1 MLNTIEHGE
10 VLEIRMDRPPA
21 NALNVEMVDSI
32 ASAHASACAQ
42 GAQAIILSGLPGMFS
57 AGLDVPELLQLD
69 RTAINRFWTAFLSL
83 MNSLAGSPVPVV
95 AAITGHSPAGGA
107 VLAVHCDYRVA
118 VAGSFKIGF
127 NEVRVGLAVP
137 RTILLALERLVGG
150 RRAAQLATQGL
161 LLSPEQAREI
171 GLVDEL
177 AEPDGVVQQAL
188 AWAQQTISLPPIAMN
203 RTRLLAK
210 DKFLQELR
218 AADDADV
225 ATDYWFSKETQAA
238 MQGLVE
244 NLRK

>member
-10 VLEIRMDRPPA
+10 VLEIRMNRPPA

-32 ASAHASACAQ
+32 ASAHASACVQ

-57 AGLDVPELLQLD
+57 GGLDVPELLQLD

-83 MNSLAGSPVPVV
+83 MTSLAGSSVPVV

-107 VLAVHCDYRVA
+107 VLAVHCDYRVSA
-118 VAGSFKIGF
+118 AGSFKIGF
-127 NEVRVGLAVP
+127 NEVRVGLPVP

-150 RRAAQLATQGL
+150 RRAAQLATSGL
-161 LLSPEQAREI
+161 LLSPEQARDC

-177 AEPDGVVQQAL
+177 AEPDVVVRQAL

-210 DKFLQELR
+210 DKFLQELK

-225 ATDYWFSKETQAA
+225 ATDYWFSEETQAA

>member
-1 MLNTIEHGE
+1 MLNSIEHGE
-10 VLEIRMDRPPA
+10 VLEIQMNRPPA
-21 NALNVEMVDSI
+21 NALNVEMVDAIST
-32 ASAHASACAQ
+32 AHENACAQ

-69 RTAINRFWTAFLSL
+69 RAAINRFWTAFLSL
-83 MNSLAGSPVPVV
+83 MKSLAGSPVPVV

-127 NEVRVGLAVP
+127 NEVRVGLPVP
-137 RTILLALERLVGG
+137 RTILLAVERLVGG
-150 RRAAQLATQGL
+150 RWAAQLATQGL

-177 AEPDGVVQQAL
+177 AEPEAVVQQAL
-188 AWAQQTISLPPIAMN
+188 MWAQQTISLPLIAMN

-210 DKFLQELR
+210 NRFIQELQ
-218 AADDADV
+218 AADDANV
-225 ATDYWFSKETQAA
+225 ATDYWFSEETQAG
-238 MQGLVE
+238 MQRLVE

>member
-1 MLNTIEHGE
+1 MLNSIEHGE
-10 VLEIRMDRPPA
+10 VLEIQMNRPPA
-21 NALNVEMVDSI
+21 NALNEEMVDAIS
-32 ASAHASACAQ
+32 SAHANACAQ

-69 RTAINRFWTAFLSL
+69 RAAINRFWTAFLSL
-83 MNSLAGSPVPVV
+83 MKSLAGSPVPVV

-127 NEVRVGLAVP
+127 NEVRVGLPVP
-137 RTILLALERLVGG
+137 RTILLAVERLVGG
-150 RRAAQLATQGL
+150 RWAAQLATQGL

-177 AEPDGVVQQAL
+177 AEPDAVVQQAL
-188 AWAQQTISLPPIAMN
+188 TWARQTISLPLIAMN

-210 DKFLQELR
+210 NKFIQELQS
-218 AADDADV
+218 ADDANV
-225 ATDYWFSKETQAA
+225 ATDYWFSEETQAG
-238 MQGLVE
+238 MQRLVE

>member
-1 MLNTIEHGE
+1 MLNSIEHGE
-10 VLEIRMDRPPA
+10 VLEIQMNRPPA
-21 NALNVEMVDSI
+21 NALNVEMVDAIST
-32 ASAHASACAQ
+32 AHENACAQ

-69 RTAINRFWTAFLSL
+69 RAAINRFWTAFLSL
-83 MNSLAGSPVPVV
+83 MKSLAGSPVPVV

-127 NEVRVGLAVP
+127 NEVRVGLPVP
-137 RTILLALERLVGG
+137 RTILLAVERLVGG
-150 RRAAQLATQGL
+150 RWAAQLATQGL

-177 AEPDGVVQQAL
+177 AEPEAVVQQAL
-188 AWAQQTISLPPIAMN
+188 AWAQQTISLPLIAMN

-210 DKFLQELR
+210 NRFIQELQ
-218 AADDADV
+218 AADDANV
-225 ATDYWFSKETQAA
+225 ATDYWFSEETQAG
-238 MQGLVE
+238 MQRLVE

>member
-1 MLNTIEHGE
+1 MLNSIEHGE
-10 VLEIRMDRPPA
+10 VLEIQMNRPPA
-21 NALNVEMVDSI
+21 NALNEEMVDAIS
-32 ASAHASACAQ
+32 SAHANACAQ

-83 MNSLAGSPVPVV
+83 MKSLAGSPVPVV

-127 NEVRVGLAVP
+127 NEVRVGLPVP
-137 RTILLALERLVGG
+137 RTILLAVERLVGG
-150 RRAAQLATQGL
+150 RWAAQLATQGL

-177 AEPDGVVQQAL
+177 AEPDAVVQQAL
-188 AWAQQTISLPPIAMN
+188 TWARQTISLPLIAMN

-210 DKFLQELR
+210 NKFIQELQS
-218 AADDADV
+218 ADDANV
-225 ATDYWFSKETQAA
+225 ATDYWFSEETQAG
-238 MQGLVE
+238 MQRLVE

>member
-1 MLNTIEHGE
+1 MLNSIEHGE
-10 VLEIRMDRPPA
+10 VLEIQMNRPPA
-21 NALNVEMVDSI
+21 NALNVEMVDAIST
-32 ASAHASACAQ
+32 AHENACAQ

-69 RTAINRFWTAFLSL
+69 RAAINRFWTAFLSL
-83 MNSLAGSPVPVV
+83 MKSLAGSPVPVV

-127 NEVRVGLAVP
+127 NEVRVGLPVP
-137 RTILLALERLVGG
+137 RTILLAVERLVGG
-150 RRAAQLATQGL
+150 RWAAQLATQGL

-177 AEPDGVVQQAL
+177 AEPEAVVQQAL
-188 AWAQQTISLPPIAMN
+188 TWARQTISLPLIAMN

-210 DKFLQELR
+210 NKFIQELQ
-218 AADDADV
+218 AADDANV
-225 ATDYWFSKETQAA
+225 ATDYWFSEETQAG
-238 MQGLVE
+238 MQRLVE

>member
-1 MLNTIEHGE
+1 MLNSIEHGE
-10 VLEIRMDRPPA
+10 VLEIQMNRPPA
-21 NALNVEMVDSI
+21 NALNEEMVDAIS
-32 ASAHASACAQ
+32 SAHANACAQ

-69 RTAINRFWTAFLSL
+69 RAAINRFWTAFLSL
-83 MNSLAGSPVPVV
+83 MKSLAGSPVPVV

-127 NEVRVGLAVP
+127 NEVRVGLPVP
-137 RTILLALERLVGG
+137 RTILLAVERLVGG
-150 RRAAQLATQGL
+150 RWAAQLATQGL

-177 AEPDGVVQQAL
+177 AEPDAVVQQAL
-188 AWAQQTISLPPIAMN
+188 TWARQTISLPLIAMN

-210 DKFLQELR
+210 NKFIQELQS
-218 AADDADV
+218 ADDANV
-225 ATDYWFSKETQAA
+225 ATDYWSSEETQAG
-238 MQGLVE
+238 MQRLVE

>member
-1 MLNTIEHGE
+1 
-10 VLEIRMDRPPA
+10 
-21 NALNVEMVDSI
+21 
-32 ASAHASACAQ
+32 
-42 GAQAIILSGLPGMFS
+42 
-57 AGLDVPELLQLD
+57 
-69 RTAINRFWTAFLSL
+69 
-83 MNSLAGSPVPVV
+83 
-95 AAITGHSPAGGA
+95 

-127 NEVRVGLAVP
+127 NEVRVGLPVP

-150 RRAAQLATQGL
+150 RWAAQLASQGL

-177 AEPDGVVQQAL
+177 AEPDAVVQQAL

-238 MQGLVE
+238 MQRLVE

>member
-1 MLNTIEHGE
+1 MLNSIEHGE
-10 VLEIRMDRPPA
+10 VLEIQMNRPPA
-21 NALNVEMVDSI
+21 NALNEAMVDAIS
-32 ASAHASACAQ
+32 SAHANACAQ

-69 RTAINRFWTAFLSL
+69 RAAINRFWTAFLSL
-83 MNSLAGSPVPVV
+83 MKSLAGSPVPVV

-127 NEVRVGLAVP
+127 NEVRVGLPVP
-137 RTILLALERLVGG
+137 RTILLAVERLVGG
-150 RRAAQLATQGL
+150 RWAAQLATQGL

-177 AEPDGVVQQAL
+177 AEPDAVVQQAL
-188 AWAQQTISLPPIAMN
+188 TWARQTISLPLIAMN

-210 DKFLQELR
+210 NKFIQELQS
-218 AADDADV
+218 ADDANV
-225 ATDYWFSKETQAA
+225 ATDYWFSEETQAG
-238 MQGLVE
+238 MQRLVE

>member
-1 MLNTIEHGE
+1 MLNSIEHGE
-10 VLEIRMDRPPA
+10 VLEIQMNRPPA
-21 NALNVEMVDSI
+21 NALNEEMVDAIS
-32 ASAHASACAQ
+32 SAHANACAT

-83 MNSLAGSPVPVV
+83 MKSLAGSPVPVV

-127 NEVRVGLAVP
+127 NEVRVGLPVP
-137 RTILLALERLVGG
+137 RTILLAVERLVGG
-150 RRAAQLATQGL
+150 RWAAQLATQGL

-177 AEPDGVVQQAL
+177 AEPDAVVQQAL
-188 AWAQQTISLPPIAMN
+188 TWARQTISLPLIAMN

-210 DKFLQELR
+210 NKFIQELQS
-218 AADDADV
+218 ADDANV
-225 ATDYWFSKETQAA
+225 ATDYWFSEETQAG
-238 MQGLVE
+238 MQRLVE